1 MKLSWTHTQFFL
13 FLLLLAGLTGLWFWQ
28 TQSLGRLAEQQI
40 KLRLER
46 ECDALTAAL
55 VVDAQYKVSMP
66 ALRET
71 SGYAMPDSGHYFSI
85 LIGNPQFGQQQFKS
99 ISLGKQTLPV
109 PVLGSGVL
117 AVSHSEGPAG
127 HPLLVVSKG
136 YTLKGLP
143 LTISAGES
151 LLDLQHQVFLEV
163 LKVMGLI
170 LLIMSLAAGLLL
182 SVMYRVLRPIV
193 ELQEDLEEI
202 VSGKTS
208 RSSVFR
214 MPDPGEIERLV
225 QLSTQSLQ
233 RSRSA
238 ISSLSHLLKTPL
250 AAIIQ
255 LANAPAIRH
264 DPDLGQELLTHAE
277 SIRNYIQY
285 KLKHAQLAGTA
296 SMDTLF
302 NPSQELPG
310 MIQALKAIYRSKSV
324 SYDVNIPDQS
334 FLIDRQDCLELLGN
348 LLDNASKWST
358 RRVSLLIER
367 CENGLRI
374 HVEDDGPGC
383 SDAEIKILSQ
393 PGIWLNKT
401 NPGHGLGL
409 SLVRSIAK
417 LYSGSVEYGR
427 SATLGGLSVSIFL
440 RSHAIE
446 PQSKM
451 IG

>member
-1 MKLSWTHTQFFL
+1 
-13 FLLLLAGLTGLWFWQ
+13 
-28 TQSLGRLAEQQI
+28 
-40 KLRLER
+40 
-46 ECDALTAAL
+46 
-55 VVDAQYKVSMP
+55 
-66 ALRET
+66 
-71 SGYAMPDSGHYFSI
+71 
-85 LIGNPQFGQQQFKS
+85 
-99 ISLGKQTLPV
+99 
-109 PVLGSGVL
+109 
-117 AVSHSEGPAG
+117 
-127 HPLLVVSKG
+127 
-136 YTLKGLP
+136 
-143 LTISAGES
+143 
-151 LLDLQHQVFLEV
+151 
-163 LKVMGLI
+163 
-170 LLIMSLAAGLLL
+170 
-182 SVMYRVLRPIV
+182 
-193 ELQEDLEEI
+193 
-202 VSGKTS
+202 
-208 RSSVFR
+208 
-214 MPDPGEIERLV
+214 
-225 QLSTQSLQ
+225 
-233 RSRSA
+233 
-238 ISSLSHLLKTPL
+238 
-250 AAIIQ
+250 
-255 LANAPAIRH
+255 
-264 DPDLGQELLTHAE
+264 
-277 SIRNYIQY
+277 
-285 KLKHAQLAGTA
+285 
-296 SMDTLF
+296 
-302 NPSQELPG
+302 